1 MGTDALN
8 AANYSSFRVD
18 YDGNKTLKIT
28 LNLDSVD
35 QKLKL
40 GVPSKV
46 TVDGLNGISVPA
58 TIDSVGGT
66 FPSSVNLPV
75 IFASGSSYDFVQ
87 LVISTRR
94 PSPLVV
100 VKVNIP

>member
-35 QKLKL
+35 QKNT
-40 GVPSKV
+40 G
-46 TVDGLNGISVPA
+46 
-58 TIDSVGGT
+58 
-66 FPSSVNLPV
+66 
-75 IFASGSSYDFVQ
+75 
-87 LVISTRR
+87 
-94 PSPLVV
+94 
-100 VKVNIP
+100 

>member
-18 YDGNKTLKIT
+18 YDGNRTLKIT

-46 TVDGLNGISVPA
+46 TVDGLIGISVPA
-58 TIDSVGGT
+58 TIDPMGT
-66 FPSSVNLPV
+66 TPSSVTLPA
-75 IFASGSSYDFVQ
+75 IFASGSSYTFVQ
-87 LVISTRR
+87 LAISTKR

-100 VKVNIP
+100 VRVNIP

>member
-1 MGTDALN
+1 MGTDAIN

-18 YDGNKTLKIT
+18 YDGSRTLKLT

-40 GVPSKV
+40 GVPTKV

-58 TIDSVGGT
+58 TIDSTGT
-66 FPSSVNLPV
+66 ISPSVALPT
-75 IFASGSSYDFVQ
+75 IFTSGSSYDFVQ
-87 LVISTRR
+87 LAISTKR

-100 VKVNIP
+100 VRVNIP

>member
-1 MGTDALN
+1 MGTDAIN

-18 YDGNKTLKIT
+18 YDGNRTLKLT

-40 GVPSKV
+40 GVPTKV

-58 TIDSVGGT
+58 TIDSTGT
-66 FPSSVNLPV
+66 ISPSVALPT
-75 IFASGSSYDFVQ
+75 IFTSGSSYDFVQ
-87 LVISTRR
+87 LVVSGKKPNPMVIVRLNL
-94 PSPLVV
+94 P
-100 VKVNIP
+100 